1 MASSV
6 RVRHVLH
13 LAAELNTK
21 ERAEVAGEL
30 IAGLDGVDK
39 ELTPAEWCRAWRD
52 EIARRIADRPRHSLG
67 EGASAG
73 PTNARQ
79 RAGPPRT
86 VKVELAPEA
95 LEELSARPH
104 TLRPPRRAGPPSPA

>member
-52 EIARRIADRPRHSLG
+52 EIARR
-67 EGASAG
+67 